1 MVGNHYTVNN
11 LGWDGCG
18 TDGLTEAHHVFS
30 FLGAHGRRR
39 PGRSSTDHP
48 HETRVCVLKV
58 PPNKMLSADSNYH
71 ISHCR
76 VPRCGPCGCPVC
88 VCVCVCVC
96 VWVCV
101 CGCAEIHVFVVR
113 LHFGSQIS
121 QSTCYES
128 KWITVYFKI
137 QMCCFTLNRNAANEN
152 WIYLKNDIV
161 SNWSVDW
168 FWYNDLHICRNI
180 FHSFNMWKKRRFH
193 TLLLNLLW
201 MQVSVF
207 SCSFI
212 GLYLV

>member
-1 MVGNHYTVNN
+1 MWYRWIDWSPSCVFFSR
-11 LGWDGCG
+11 G
-18 TDGLTEAHHVFS
+18 TWTKTS
-30 FLGAHGRRR
+30 R
-39 PGRSSTDHP
+39 PLFYRSSAWDKSL
-48 HETRVCVLKV
+48 CVKGSSKTKCCLLTQIITSPTAESPAV
-58 PPNKMLSADSNYH
+58 APVGAQ
-71 ISHCR
+71 C
-76 VPRCGPCGCPVC
+76 VC

-96 VWVCV
+96 E